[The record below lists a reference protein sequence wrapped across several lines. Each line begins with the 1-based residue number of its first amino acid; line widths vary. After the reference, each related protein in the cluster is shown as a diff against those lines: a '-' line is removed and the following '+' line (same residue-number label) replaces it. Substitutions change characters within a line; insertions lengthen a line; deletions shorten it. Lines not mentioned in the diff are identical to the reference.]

1 MYISAHHRRLKLR
14 RLKIAV
20 YAAILSLFFM
30 PKFVRFEHTGDNMFI
45 VKVNGILAGVLD
57 SEEEAREC
65 FLNARKAINAEST
78 ALTFL
83 EAEMTLEGQEVLWG
97 RVDSHEKVTEQIRQ
111 IMIGGKIN
119 TLGKAYEVKINDYIT
134 DLASLGEVNRLL
146 QAAVDIYDDTG
157 RYRVSFRQSEDRE
170 LPVMTPVL
178 GLPEEVAQA
187 AKASSA
193 ARPDAG
199 FEADLSDVIENTEP
213 AVERDFEDYELGLV
227 AMEFGD
233 EIEIAEVYVPT
244 DDLAD
249 VNGAIRDLTE
259 EEEKNEIYV
268 VESGD
273 TLSGISLKVNIPME
287 DLIAINDSLEDVNSM
302 IHPNDELIIT
312 VAEPKLKVRHS
323 EELYYEE
330 DYDAPVEYIYND
342 DWFTTDIL
350 VHRQPSAGHRR
361 VIAVVDFENAK
372 KTDTQIIKEEV
383 TYEPV
388 AKIVEKGTKIPPT
401 YIKPIYGGRLTSQ
414 FGPRKRPTRGAS
426 TYHKGVDW
434 ATPIGTTVM
443 ASSGGTVAKAGWG
456 SGYGYVVYIN
466 HPDGRQTRYGHL
478 SKVLVSA
485 GQSVSQGQKIAVS
498 GNTGVSTGPHL
509 HFEILIGGSQVN
521 PLKYMGQ

>member
-1 MYISAHHRRLKLR
+1 MYFTSHHRRLKLR

-20 YAAILSLFFM
+20 YAAIVSLFFM
-30 PKFVRFEHTGDNMFI
+30 PYFIRFESTGDNMFV
-45 VKVNGILAGVLD
+45 VKVNGIAAGVLD

-65 FLNARKAINAEST
+65 FLNARKAVNSQDTE
-78 ALTFL
+78 LTFL
-83 EAEMTLEGQEVLWG
+83 KAEMTLEGQEVLWG
-97 RVDSHEKVTEQIRQ
+97 KVDSRVDVTEQIRQ
-111 IMIGGKIN
+111 IMIGGRIN
-119 TLGKAYEVKINDYIT
+119 TLGKAYEVKINEYIT
-134 DLASLGEVNRLL
+134 DLASMDEVNHML
-146 QAAVDIYDDTG
+146 QAAVDIYDDT
-157 RYRVSFRQSEDRE
+157 RKYRVSFRQSEDRE

-178 GLPEEVAQA
+178 GRSDEVAEA
-187 AKASSA
+187 AELPLVT
-193 ARPDAG
+193 RTDAG
-199 FEADLSDVIENTEP
+199 FEAELSEVIENTEP
-213 AVERDFEDYELGLV
+213 DRELDFEDYELGLIS
-227 AMEFGD
+227 MDFGD
-233 EIEIAEVYVPT
+233 EIEVAEVYVAT

-249 VNGAIRDLTE
+249 VEQAIRDLTE
-259 EEEKNEIYV
+259 EEEKDEIYV

-287 DLIAINDSLEDVNSM
+287 ELIAMNDSLEDVTSV

-312 VAEPKLKVRHS
+312 VAEPKLKVIHS

-330 DYDAPVEYIYND
+330 NYDAPIEYIYND
-342 DWFTTDIL
+342 DWYTTDIL

-361 VIAVVDFENAK
+361 VIAVVDFENVK
-372 KTDTQIIKEEV
+372 KMDTEIIKEEV

-401 YIKPIYGGRLTSQ
+401 YIKPIYGGRLTST

-426 TYHKGVDW
+426 SYHKGVDW
-434 ATPIGTTVM
+434 ATPVGTTVM

-521 PLKYMGQ
+521 PLKYVGQ